1 MTVSYEDAVREVEAQ
16 VQEADRHFERT
27 GRLPNCAVSA
37 AALRSLLSGPPEPS
51 EEEVAAIVDAFA
63 TAENGLSYGI
73 HLVKLVDGIETRR
86 LKVQGE
92 TFEYTDDENNDFDA
106 NQACYDHLNRV
117 RKQLRIE
124 AVQALYRSRRNG

>member
-1 MTVSYEDAVREVEAQ
+1 MTTAYDEARKRL
-16 VQEADRHFERT
+16 EKLADGSGWET
-27 GRLPNCAVSA
+27 YGTSEPPSLA
-37 AALRSLLSGPPEPS
+37 ADLRALLSGPPEPS

-92 TFEYTDDENNDFDA
+92 TFEYTDDESNDFDA

>member
-1 MTVSYEDAVREVEAQ
+1 MTTSYEEAVRNSERMLDEAW
-16 VQEADRHFERT
+16 VDSRGEAIVAISVADLR
-27 GRLPNCAVSA
+27 
-37 AALRSLLSGPPEPS
+37 ALLAGPPEPT
-51 EEEVAAIVDAFA
+51 EEEVAAIVDAFT

-92 TFEYTDDENNDFDA
+92 TFEYTDDESNDFDA